1 MNIFDVIVLGG
12 GPGGFAAASVLA
24 RRSHRVALVRPTHPP
39 AGPLAESIPPSASR
53 LLDEV
58 GARDAL
64 DRGGFV
70 RNSGNT
76 VWWAGGEAHTET
88 FAEPRSGWHVDR
100 TGLEAVL
107 GAVAESAGVTV
118 LDGFTA
124 RSANRVDGEGWS
136 VVCDLDGGGSR
147 TLDAPW
153 LVDATGRHGLAARA
167 WRESDRSTTTLAL
180 VRRWRSPGGWPDA
193 HAGRTL
199 VESYADGWAWSVP
212 LSGDVRCFTAMVDHR
227 VSDLSGRD
235 VGALL
240 DAEMQKAPHLSA
252 LLDGAEPDGDAWACP
267 ASLYT
272 SSRFAEPGLLLVGD
286 AGSCIDP
293 LSSYGV
299 KKALASG
306 WLAAVTTH
314 TALVDPPLEA
324 DALAFFDAR
333 EREVYRQYR
342 RASASFFHEA
352 AQTYGTPY
360 WRTRADAAVGAGGAG
375 PARGRGGSSDPD
387 EAPFPG
393 DADVPEAAVR
403 AAFEA
408 LKERPTL
415 DVRRGEDV
423 RTVHRTAI
431 EGLRI
436 VRVDHLATDAYPAGL
451 RYVRGVGLEVMV
463 TCAEG
468 HDDVAALWTRYN
480 EVAPPVSLP
489 DFLTALSTALAAG
502 ILVPRAR

>member
-1 MNIFDVIVLGG
+1 MNSFDVIVLGG
-12 GPGGFAAASVLA
+12 GPGGYAVASVLA
-24 RRSHRVALVRPTHPP
+24 RRSHRVAMVRPTHPP
-39 AGPLAESIPPSASR
+39 AGSLAESIPPSAGR

-70 RNSGNT
+70 RNAGNT
-76 VWWAGGEAHTET
+76 VWWAGLEPHTET
-88 FAEPRSGWHVDR
+88 FAEARGGWHVDR
-100 TGLEAVL
+100 AGLEAVL
-107 GAVAESAGVTV
+107 GAAAESAGVTL

-124 RSANRVDGEGWS
+124 RSANRVDGARWV
-136 VVCDLDGGGSR
+136 VVCDRDGRESR

-153 LVDATGRHGLAARA
+153 LMDATGRHGFLARA
-167 WRESDRSTTTLAL
+167 RREPDRNTTTLAL
-180 VRRWRSPGGWPDA
+180 VRRWRRPQGWPDA

-212 LSGDVRCFTAMVDHR
+212 LADGVRCFTAMVDHR
-227 VSDLSGRD
+227 VSELAGRD

-240 DAEMQKAPHLSA
+240 DAELAKAPRVRA
-252 LLDGAEPDGDAWACP
+252 LLDGAEPDGDARACP

-272 SSRFAEPGLLLVGD
+272 SARFAEPGLLLVGD

-306 WLAAVTTH
+306 WLAAVATH

-352 AQTYGTPY
+352 AQAYGTPY
-360 WRTRADAAVGAGGAG
+360 WRTRADAAVEAGGGGFDLGAS
-375 PARGRGGSSDPD
+375 GSSDPD
-387 EAPFPG
+387 GAPFSG

-415 DVRRGEDV
+415 DVRRGPDV

-436 VRVDHLATDAYPAGL
+436 VRVNHLATDAYPAGL
-451 RYVRGVGLEVMV
+451 RYVRGVALEILVAR
-463 TCAEG
+463 AEE
-468 HDDVAALWTRYN
+468 HDDVAALWARYN

-502 ILVPRAR
+502 ILVPRG